1 MRYGIP
7 LPQTPTAQE
16 GLWINLGKTAGS
28 QSIAW
33 RGLTTHTGWK
43 GLRRSLG
50 LPGSDLSYQTKLV
63 KLGRFITPARVV
75 TTLAILVIIRA
86 LMLAR

>member
-1 MRYGIP
+1 MGFRFHKRP
-7 LPQTPTAQE
+7 RLRK

-28 QSIAW
+28 LSIAW
-33 RGLTTHTGWK
+33 RGLTTNIGWK

-63 KLGRFITPARVV
+63 KLGRFITPAHVV

-86 LMLAR
+86 LMLVR

>member
-1 MRYGIP
+1 MGFRFHK
-7 LPQTPTAQE
+7 LPRLRK

-28 QSIAW
+28 LSIAW
-33 RGLTTHTGWK
+33 RGLTTNIGWK

-63 KLGRFITPARVV
+63 KLGRFITPAHVV

-86 LMLAR
+86 LMLVR